1 MFAGNTL
8 FMVVVLGC
16 MLLFLQGE
24 ESQES
29 VVQSTMRSRLDRLR
43 TIAKD
48 AARTKKECSTE
59 TYVYISEYP
68 FGNSGNHIISLSH
81 GLWVAKQ
88 LNATFIIP
96 NWIEASLKHFDL
108 SVLSE
113 GHCFTVNPAIPA
125 HTKNYA
131 VTSEESFFTFK
142 LFRDKGLPF
151 IPLLPEMNTATIMDI
166 STHFLRV
173 YAALWSSPTA
183 NVISAG
189 QWIIEN
195 YLQQGFNFTSI
206 HKRNLDGGCG
216 KIMSENTKPT
226 DFSDTELPMDSP
238 EWHGDLRR
246 SHPLCE
252 MSLDFV
258 KRTMALN
265 GRADRSLF
273 VAHDGQGDVT
283 SYKMHKAVFGNV
295 MSQHPE
301 FSKIPMKFVDMFVAM
316 HADFFIQN
324 PRSTFSLQIFVV
336 RVCLGLQSVPIVSN
350 NDIFL
355 QRVPQDLIAA
365 DRPLWVSWTSLQAA
379 YKEHFAH
386 LP

>member
-1 MFAGNTL
+1 MISEMATVAMTAL
-8 FMVVVLGC
+8 LVC
-16 MLLFLQGE
+16 MILILIRG
-24 ESQES
+24 ESQDSE
-29 VVQSTMRSRLDRLR
+29 VKLTLRKRLDVLKV
-43 TIAKD
+43 IARS
-48 AARTKKECSTE
+48 AAKTKKDCSKNTF
-59 TYVYISEYP
+59 VYISEYP

-81 GLWVAKQ
+81 GLWVANQ

-108 SVLSE
+108 SILDE
-113 GHCFTVNPAIPA
+113 GHCFTTNPAIPTN
-125 HTKNYA
+125 TKNYA

-151 IPLLPEMNTATIMDI
+151 IPLLPEMNTKTIMDI
-166 STHFLRV
+166 SAHFLRV
-173 YAALWSSPTA
+173 YAALWSSPTE
-183 NVISAG
+183 NVVSAG

-195 YLQQGFNFTSI
+195 HLQQGFNFTSI

-216 KIMSENTKPT
+216 KIMSENTKPE
-226 DFSDTELPMDSP
+226 DFSNVELPMDSP
-238 EWHGDLRR
+238 EWHGNLRAH
-246 SHPLCE
+246 HPLCE

-265 GRADRSLF
+265 GRAERSLF
-273 VAHDGQGDVT
+273 VAHDGQGDVS
-283 SYKMHKAVFGNV
+283 SYRLHKAVFGSV
-295 MSQHPE
+295 MAEHPE

-324 PRSTFSLQIFVV
+324 PRSTFSLQIYIV

-355 QRVPQDLIAA
+355 QRVPQDLLAA

-379 YKEHFAH
+379 YKEHFAQ
-386 LP
+386 L